1 MTGDSTLQKKSK
13 RRLMIGLTVAVVTVA
28 VLTFTALSRAKVSID
43 KSKLARVER
52 GDLAKS
58 VVATGKIEPLSRVEV
73 KSKASGIIKTLLVNV
88 GDAVREGQILV
99 ELDKENLQAAV
110 REAEAQVQS

>member
-1 MTGDSTLQKKSK
+1 MQKKSK
-13 RRLMIGLTVAVVTVA
+13 RRLLLGLTLIVVIGS
-28 VLTFTALSRAKVSID
+28 VLTLTAISRAKVSID
-43 KSKLARVER
+43 KSKLAKVER

-88 GDAVREGQILV
+88 GDTIQEGQILA
-99 ELDKENLQAAV
+99 ELV
-110 REAEAQVQS
+110 RLECRRWEPQEGPLHR